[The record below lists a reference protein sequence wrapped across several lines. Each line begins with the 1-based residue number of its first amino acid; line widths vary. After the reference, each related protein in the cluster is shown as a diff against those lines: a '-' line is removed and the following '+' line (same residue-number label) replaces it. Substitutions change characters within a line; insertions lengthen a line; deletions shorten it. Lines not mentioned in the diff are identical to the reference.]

1 MNNEKNKK
9 LIGNVINLISS
20 DSGNMDMGFVFMHF
34 FYLYPI
40 LIIGCVYMIVRELEI
55 EALWASPL
63 VVLFIFLNIIFSK
76 YDIKAK

>member
-20 DSGNMDMGFVFMHF
+20 DSGNMDMGFVFIH
-34 FYLYPI
+34 YLYFYPI
-40 LIIGCVYMIVRELEI
+40 LIIACIYMIVRELEI